1 MYIGSG
7 ETSCKRSGQWHG
19 PHGRC
24 LMALC
29 IAWNNISPVV
39 HQHTFPKCPQCF
51 QEYLYLYVPPIQHN
65 LEDRNHVMNAC
76 DGELPPSL
84 AFLALR
90 YEGLVQA
97 KRHFP
102 KKLRKR

>member
-1 MYIGSG
+1 MYIASG
-7 ETSCKRSGQWHG
+7 ETSYKRSGQWQG
-19 PHGRC
+19 PQGSC

-29 IAWNNISPVV
+29 IAWNNISPAV
-39 HQHTFPKCPQCF
+39 HEHTFPKKTQSF
-51 QEYLYLYVPPIQHN
+51 QKHLYVPPIQLN
-65 LEDRNHVMNAC
+65 LEDRNHIMNAC

-97 KRHFP
+97 KQHFP

>member
-1 MYIGSG
+1 MAGAAGQLFDGPVHSLEQYFASG
-7 ETSCKRSGQWHG
+7 PRTH
-19 PHGRC
+19 
-24 LMALC
+24 
-29 IAWNNISPVV
+29 I
-39 HQHTFPKCPQCF
+39 PKMPQSF
-51 QEYLYLYVPPIQHN
+51 QKYLYVSSIQLK
-65 LEDRNHVMNAC
+65 LEDRNHIMNAC

>member
-1 MYIGSG
+1 MAGAAGQLFDGPVHSLEQYFASG
-7 ETSCKRSGQWHG
+7 PPTHIPKMPPMFPG
-19 PHGRC
+19 
-24 LMALC
+24 
-29 IAWNNISPVV
+29 V
-39 HQHTFPKCPQCF
+39 HICA
-51 QEYLYLYVPPIQHN
+51 PIQHN

-97 KRHFP
+97 KQHFP

>member
-1 MYIGSG
+1 MYIASG
-7 ETSCKRSGQWHG
+7 ETSRKRSGQWQG
-19 PHGRC
+19 PQGRS

-39 HQHTFPKCPQCF
+39 HQHTFPKGPQRF
-51 QEYLYLYVPPIQHN
+51 QEYLYVPPIQHK